1 MKTLPRLL
9 AVTLLFTAP
18 AFAEEPPPLGRA
30 EARRILDHMEWRGI
44 NILAVRQGVNDK
56 GAVAPIYATVLA
68 FATRDSRD
76 QSVCQTF
83 TFDRDIGWH
92 LLEVSEKEAR
102 LWNKDGYIEIKPW
115 GTWMRTIPK

>member
-9 AVTLLFTAP
+9 AVVLLFTAP
-18 AFAEEPPPLGRA
+18 AFAEEPPPLGRT
-30 EARRILDHMEWRGI
+30 EARRILEHMEWRGI
-44 NILAVRQGVNDK
+44 NILAIRQGVNDK
-56 GAVAPIYATVLA
+56 GTVAPIYATVLA

-102 LWNKDGYIEIKPW
+102 LWNKDGYSEIKPW
-115 GTWMRTIPK
+115 GTWIRTIPK

>member
-1 MKTLPRLL
+1 MKTLQGLL

-18 AFAEEPPPLGRA
+18 AFAEEPPPLGRG
-30 EARRILDHMEWRGI
+30 EARRILEHMEWRGI
-44 NILAVRQGVNDK
+44 NILAIRQGVNEK

-92 LLEVSEKEAR
+92 LLEVTEKEAR
-102 LWNKDGYIEIKPW
+102 LWNKDGYSEIKPW